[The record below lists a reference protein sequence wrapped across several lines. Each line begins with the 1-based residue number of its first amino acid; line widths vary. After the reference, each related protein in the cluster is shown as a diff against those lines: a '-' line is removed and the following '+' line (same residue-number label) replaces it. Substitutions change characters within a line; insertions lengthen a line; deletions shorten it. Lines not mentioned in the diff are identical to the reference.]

1 MRKLISKVLILTLC
15 QPVFAAQTGGFPI
28 APQPLSNSDGNNK
41 IISVLTFES
50 LTKTINNINQNSESL
65 LKGLQKATSRYTQTN
80 VVAAYKDFSNVIN
93 SIDGKNDFLYIT
105 LAQRLNSLGFFTLSQ
120 NALINVKD
128 TELWHRQID
137 SLKRIYYPAVT
148 LTYDE
153 EIYLAKLLTG
163 TLYNNS
169 ASETIKTLE
178 KDDKL
183 LKKSDYA
190 NYILA
195 VAYLEN
201 KNYSKSMNAVNRA
214 LNKYPGCINYLHVKE
229 KIYTQ
234 AGNYKAALKII
245 DEIEKQKTELKYV
258 NDVINNDKLYIL
270 MKMSKKDKAKYY
282 SAKLLFKTGEYQKAL
297 KEAQAAISL
306 NKKNTDAY
314 ILIGDIYLKNKD
326 LEKAQEYYLRANEL
340 NPKNSEALLGLG
352 HYYYINNQT
361 DKAYEYYQKA
371 YKYSP
376 QNEQVLLCLA
386 NALLIKNEKQEA
398 LSYLKKL
405 LKVNQNSDGA
415 YYLMSKLTP
424 SMKETYLRTAI
435 SLNPVNV
442 NAWLDLAELE
452 VDRKNFKDAL
462 EYLLPVSI
470 INPENS
476 RYIFL
481 KKRAYLRDSDT
492 AKSSYNINKKEEFYN
507 LMF

>member
-1 MRKLISKVLILTLC
+1 MRKIISTALILTLC
-15 QPVFAAQTGGFPI
+15 QPVFAAQTGVFPI
-28 APQPLSNSDGNNK
+28 SPQPLSNSNLNNK
-41 IISVLTFES
+41 IISVVTFES
-50 LTKTINNINQNSESL
+50 LTNSLNNINKNSETL
-65 LKGLQKATSRYTQTN
+65 LEGFQKATARYTQTN

-105 LAQRLNSLGFFTLSQ
+105 IAQRLNSLGFFTLSQ
-120 NALINVKD
+120 NALINIKD
-128 TELWHRQID
+128 IELWRRQID

-153 EIYLAKLLTG
+153 EIYLAKLHTG

-169 ASETIKTLE
+169 AIETIKTLE

-201 KNYSKSMNAVNRA
+201 KNYSKSMNAINRA
-214 LNKYPGCINYLHVKE
+214 LNKSPDCINYLHVKE

-234 AGNYKAALKII
+234 TGNYKSALKTIN
-245 DEIEKQKTELKYV
+245 EIEKQKTDLKYV

-282 SAKLLFKTGEYQKAL
+282 SAKLLFKTGDYQKAL
-297 KEAQAAISL
+297 REAQSAISL
-306 NKKNTDAY
+306 NKKNIDAY
-314 ILIGDIYLKNKD
+314 ILIGDYYIKNKD
-326 LEKAQEYYLRANEL
+326 LQKAQEYYLKANEL
-340 NPKNSEALLGLG
+340 NPKNSQALMGLG
-352 HYYYINNQT
+352 HYYYINNQI
-361 DKAYEYYQKA
+361 DNAYEYYQKA

-386 NALLIKNEKQEA
+386 NVLLIKNEKQEA

-405 LKVNQNSDGA
+405 LKINQNSDGA
-415 YYLMSKLTP
+415 YYLMSKITP
-424 SMKETYLRTAI
+424 GMKEAYLRTAI
-435 SLNPVNV
+435 SLNPVNI

-452 VDRKNFKDAL
+452 IERKNFKDAL
-462 EYLLPVSI
+462 EYLFPVSI

-492 AKSSYNINKKEEFYN
+492 TKSSYIINKKEEFYN